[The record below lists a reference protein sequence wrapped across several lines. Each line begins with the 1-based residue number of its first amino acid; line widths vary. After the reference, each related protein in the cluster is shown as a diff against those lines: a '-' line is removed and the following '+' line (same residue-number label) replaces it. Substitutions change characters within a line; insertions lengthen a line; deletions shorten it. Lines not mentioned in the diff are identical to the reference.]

1 MVKRKKN
8 AGVTVYCSECR
19 TPARLVVIAPDD
31 EPARISIDGEDRGR
45 WSLVVDKEF
54 QWSARV
60 LCPSC
65 QAEELQLKTLRL
77 RQRAS
82 LLDPQGHP
90 LSKLENLE
98 LKIDYE
104 YRRVTGEHGSFPSS
118 LPALVKKFR
127 EMGGTFQK
135 NQLKNL
141 KETIDWIGDHV
152 CDPGQWMSTE

>member
-1 MVKRKKN
+1 MAKFKKD
-8 AGVTVYCSECR
+8 AEITVYCSECR
-19 TPARLVVIAPDD
+19 RVAKLAVMAPDD
-31 EPARISIDGEDRGR
+31 EQPQIRISERDCGGWTI
-45 WSLVVDKEF
+45 VVDKEF

-60 LCPSC
+60 TCPSC
-65 QAEELQLKTLRL
+65 QAESLQRKTLRL

-90 LSKLENLE
+90 LTQQEKLE

-118 LPALVKKFR
+118 LPALVKQF
-127 EMGGTFQK
+127 ESMGGVLQK
-135 NQLKNL
+135 NQRREL

-152 CDPGQWMSTE
+152 CEPGQWMSTQ